1 MINIEGL
8 LARSSPMPMPFA
20 PRIILSQNARTD
32 LQALARAHS
41 TPQSLSLR
49 ARIILRAADIDPPTN
64 LQIGRDLGCTNHTVG
79 KWRRRFVTLGLSGL
93 QDAARSGRPR
103 TIVSS
108 TRVQVISVA
117 STLPKDHNRPVTR
130 WTLNEIVATLLDA
143 LPTHPLSRSSVWRIL
158 HDIDLKPHKSEY
170 WLNSHDEH
178 FEAKAR
184 AICQLYVQ
192 ALTAYQQGH
201 LIICCDE
208 KTGLQVLARKAPT
221 KPAQPGRRE
230 RREHEYIRHGTR
242 VLINSLAVAT
252 GHIAWTLGTTRK
264 ATDFVAHLQRA
275 YQILPPMPRYDWVM
289 DNLNTHWSLDVCRL
303 VARWCKVPFE
313 PAKLKKGVQRR
324 AFLRDPRHRH
334 VFHCTPKHGSW
345 LNQAELFFSV
355 VHGRFLARGSFPSAK
370 DFARR
375 LERFLKDY
383 NLRLAHPYRW
393 TYTGEP
399 LVRDTPFSRT
409 RRQQCH
415 GRASS
420 RPRPHRFELLFYPPR
435 PYRRQAA

>member
-1 MINIEGL
+1 M
-8 LARSSPMPMPFA
+8 
-20 PRIILSQNARTD
+20 
-32 LQALARAHS
+32 
-41 TPQSLSLR
+41 
-49 ARIILRAADIDPPTN
+49 
-64 LQIGRDLGCTNHTVG
+64 G
-79 KWRRRFVTLGLSGL
+79 KWRRRYLALGLAGL
-93 QDAARSGRPR
+93 QDAIRPGRPR
-103 TIVSS
+103 TIASA

-117 STLPKDHNRPVTR
+117 STLPHDQKRTVTR
-130 WTLNEIVATLLDA
+130 WTLDEIVATLLDA
-143 LPTHPLSRSSVWRIL
+143 LHTDAISRSSIWRIL

-170 WLNSHDEH
+170 WLNSHDAD
-178 FEAKAR
+178 FEAKAHT
-184 AICQLYVQ
+184 ICQLY
-192 ALTAYQQGH
+192 AHAIEASQQGR
-201 LIICCDE
+201 LVICCDE
-208 KTGLQVLARKAPT
+208 KTGMQVLERKTPT

-264 ATDFVAHLQRA
+264 ATDFMAHLQRA
-275 YQILPPMPRYDWVM
+275 YQTLPHMERYDWVM

-324 AFLRDPRHRH
+324 AFLCDPRHRH
-334 VFHCTPKHGSW
+334 VFHFTPKHGSW

-355 VHGRFLARGSFPSAK
+355 VHRRFLARGSFPSAK
-370 DFARR
+370 DFERR

-383 NLRLAHPYRW
+383 NIRHAHPYRW

-409 RRQQCH
+409 RRQQCQ
-415 GRASS
+415 GRACFS
-420 RPRPHRFELLFYPPR
+420 PRPKPFERLLYAPR
-435 PYRRQAA
+435 PYQRHAA